1 MGQDGES
8 AAYVLDELPI
18 VFSIDELEA
27 RLEILISEF
36 DTRQDA
42 HTIARHHRS
51 IAALQLRR
59 ALRRHHR
66 FLERVLWPVMSA
78 EAHGMEDARFVLFT
92 ESDGGR
98 PRTSPPT
105 RRSTACISPSSSYEP
120 MTSSPSTLHP
130 SSARRRRI
138 RDSRSSASDQ
148 RAIRR
153 THSLRQ

>member
-51 IAALQLRR
+51 IAACSYGV
-59 ALRRHHR
+59 R
-66 FLERVLWPVMSA
+66 FDDTIDFSERVLWPSCRPRRTGWKTLDSYSSLRA
-78 EAHGMEDARFVLFT
+78 T
-92 ESDGGR
+92 ER

-120 MTSSPSTLHP
+120 MTSSPSTLH
-130 SSARRRRI
+130 RRRRGG
-138 RDSRSSASDQ
+138 AE
-148 RAIRR
+148 
-153 THSLRQ
+153 